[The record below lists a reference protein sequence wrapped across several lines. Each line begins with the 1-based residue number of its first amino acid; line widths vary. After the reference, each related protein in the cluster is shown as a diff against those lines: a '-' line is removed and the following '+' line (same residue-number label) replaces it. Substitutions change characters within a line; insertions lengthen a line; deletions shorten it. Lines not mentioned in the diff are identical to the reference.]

1 MDPLLKW
8 PGGKRSELGLILP
21 LVPEH
26 RRVLGPFAGGAAVA
40 LALEP
45 EGLWLNDIET
55 DLIDFYRAI
64 AAARPATIAT
74 FQSLAAAWEKVGATA
89 IDLAEPIESGS
100 LDDLLAADKFAAAMG
115 SAPTPWNDRHA
126 LRTLAEASLKS
137 KRARLAKLGEKKPV
151 PRPDRVQQRATALHA
166 AFYTWIRDEIVG
178 CSDPDV
184 ASAAWWFIREL
195 CYGSMFRFNRDG
207 KFNIPFGG
215 ASYNS
220 KNLAI
225 KVEAMFSPLS
235 RNLFGRAAITSLD
248 FRAFFSAYGQGLDD
262 DFLFLDPPYDSEFSA
277 YANRPFGRR
286 DQADLANLIAQCR
299 ARTMLVIKR
308 TDFIEDLYATLS
320 ERDPRIE
327 ISLYDHKYGYNVRG
341 RNDRQVDHLMI
352 TTFPL
357 PELADQAA

>member
-26 RRVLGPFAGGAAVA
+26 RRVLEPFAGGAAVT

-45 EGLWLNDIET
+45 EDLWLNDIET

-74 FQSLAAAWEKVGATA
+74 FQDLATAWVKVGTTA
-89 IDLAEPIESGS
+89 LALAEPIESGT
-100 LDDLLAADKFAAAMG
+100 LDDVLAADKFATAM
-115 SAPTPWNDRHA
+115 STALAPWNDWRV

-137 KRARLAKLGEKKPV
+137 KRARLAKLEEKKPV
-151 PRPDRVQQRATALHA
+151 PRPDRVNQRATALHA
-166 AFYTWIRDEIVG
+166 AFYTWVRDEVAG
-178 CSDPDV
+178 SSDPDT

-207 KFNIPFGG
+207 RFNIPYGG

-220 KNLAI
+220 KNLAT
-225 KVEAMFSPLS
+225 KVEAMFSLTS
-235 RNLFGRAAITSLD
+235 RALFGRATITGLD
-248 FRAFFSAYGQGLDD
+248 FRAFFLAYGHGRDD
-262 DFLFLDPPYDSEFSA
+262 DFLFLDPPYDTEFSD

-286 DQADLANLIAQCR
+286 DQTDLANLIAQCR

-327 ISLYDHKYGYNVRG
+327 IALYDHKYGYNVRG
-341 RNDRQVDHLMI
+341 RNERQVDHLMI

-357 PELADQAA
+357 PESIDEAA